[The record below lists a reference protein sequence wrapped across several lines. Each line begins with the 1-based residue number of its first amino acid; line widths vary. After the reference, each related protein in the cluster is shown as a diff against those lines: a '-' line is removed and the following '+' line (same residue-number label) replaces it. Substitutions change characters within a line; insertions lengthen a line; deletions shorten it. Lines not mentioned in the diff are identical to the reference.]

1 MVYLSQNRT
10 ARNLAIAAV
19 NAGVEQG
26 AFELQC
32 PSDPF
37 ENGHVSFYQFE
48 LVGCVFDVRVLSIFQ
63 GNEIDLTISAREPG
77 REDLE
82 PAIGGCLLKQG
93 YSVVAY
99 LFLERGFGQ
108 YLHDD
113 ADFSCRHWLQRK
125 LRNIEQSPNGFHIRE
140 QTNAA

>member
-1 MVYLSQNRT
+1 M
-10 ARNLAIAAV
+10 
-19 NAGVEQG
+19 
-26 AFELQC
+26 
-32 PSDPF
+32 
-37 ENGHVSFYQFE
+37 
-48 LVGCVFDVRVLSIFQ
+48 RVLSIFQ

-113 ADFSCRHWLQRK
+113 ADFSCRHWLRRK
-125 LRNIEQSPNGFHIRE
+125 LRNIEPSPNGFHVME
-140 QTNAA
+140 YENAA